1 MKGIK
6 KVVLEESMEIS
17 KGQNYRKSEGLCRNT
32 AMSPKNTVGSADK
45 SLKQWVQGDE
55 TEWQIRNRFP
65 MRFPRALTPR

>member
-32 AMSPKNTVGSADK
+32 ANPSHAPPKYSRFSRQVIKGVSTGRWNWMAD
-45 SLKQWVQGDE
+45 
-55 TEWQIRNRFP
+55 
-65 MRFPRALTPR
+65 

>member
-32 AMSPKNTVGSADK
+32 AMPPKNTVGSADK
-45 SLKQWVQGDE
+45 SLKQ
-55 TEWQIRNRFP
+55 
-65 MRFPRALTPR
+65 